1 MKIKTLLV
9 ALLGSLFLASCF
21 EDDSSLNYKLMNP
34 IVIDLGD
41 EPTTYKVFAFDTLE
55 IKPITYK
62 EGVPD
67 ADLSF
72 KWTLEGNTII
82 PKVIDSTMTL
92 KYMVDVSAQNNAYK
106 LVYEVR
112 DNTTDIIQEQ
122 VFDVTVMS
130 PFGSGLIVCDTKDEM
145 TSDVSLIMAY
155 NFTDSYRKE
164 QDTVMRNLFSSVNG
178 RKINGVA
185 TAVRSTTY
193 QVNRSLT
200 IGTDHTLDRVDP
212 FNYSYI
218 DGNGD
223 MFVIDP
229 GQYNVTTIGY
239 DPQIGAELLAI
250 TGKIYPRS
258 MQQDNKVYSYYL
270 QTSDMSDYY
279 MGIFYRP
286 AWENGIGFDEK
297 NGRLL
302 EFDSDDQLKVF
313 NSAKLP
319 ADAPFDQNKLQGF
332 TCLAMFSG
340 DDSQMHII
348 LKEKDPKTGKA
359 KTNGK
364 IYSYITLRT
373 YDPETDNGKPLK
385 IIDLNSFPE
394 IQDARFFEGTETQNV
409 IYYATSTKIY
419 SINLAIANPLV
430 TLEYTAP
437 EGEEITSMMAGKPL
451 KIIDLN
457 SFPEIQDARFFEGTE
472 TQNVIYYATSTK
484 IYSINL
490 AIANPLVTL
499 EYTAPEGEEITSMMA
514 WKEYQGKV
522 DYTNPNPNAD
532 ADDKVIE
539 VSNNNRMI
547 VLSTYNPSSREG
559 FVRTVAIATLG
570 TGTLEKN
577 RELHGEFGGFGRI
590 TATNIQK
597 AF

>member
-239 DPQIGAELLAI
+239 DP
-250 TGKIYPRS
+250 
-258 MQQDNKVYSYYL
+258 
-270 QTSDMSDYY
+270 
-279 MGIFYRP
+279 
-286 AWENGIGFDEK
+286 
-297 NGRLL
+297 
-302 EFDSDDQLKVF
+302 
-313 NSAKLP
+313 
-319 ADAPFDQNKLQGF
+319 
-332 TCLAMFSG
+332 
-340 DDSQMHII
+340 
-348 LKEKDPKTGKA
+348 
-359 KTNGK
+359 
-364 IYSYITLRT
+364 
-373 YDPETDNGKPLK
+373 
-385 IIDLNSFPE
+385 
-394 IQDARFFEGTETQNV
+394 
-409 IYYATSTKIY
+409 
-419 SINLAIANPLV
+419 
-430 TLEYTAP
+430 
-437 EGEEITSMMAGKPL
+437 
-451 KIIDLN
+451 
-457 SFPEIQDARFFEGTE
+457 
-472 TQNVIYYATSTK
+472 
-484 IYSINL
+484 
-490 AIANPLVTL
+490 
-499 EYTAPEGEEITSMMA
+499 
-514 WKEYQGKV
+514 
-522 DYTNPNPNAD
+522 
-532 ADDKVIE
+532 
-539 VSNNNRMI
+539 
-547 VLSTYNPSSREG
+547 
-559 FVRTVAIATLG
+559 
-570 TGTLEKN
+570 
-577 RELHGEFGGFGRI
+577 
-590 TATNIQK
+590 
-597 AF
+597 

>member
-178 RKINGVA
+178 RTINGVA

-437 EGEEITSMMAGKPL
+437 EGEEITSMMA
-451 KIIDLN
+451 
-457 SFPEIQDARFFEGTE
+457 
-472 TQNVIYYATSTK
+472 
-484 IYSINL
+484 
-490 AIANPLVTL
+490 
-499 EYTAPEGEEITSMMA
+499 

>member
-1 MKIKTLLV
+1 
-9 ALLGSLFLASCF
+9 
-21 EDDSSLNYKLMNP
+21 
-34 IVIDLGD
+34 
-41 EPTTYKVFAFDTLE
+41 
-55 IKPITYK
+55 
-62 EGVPD
+62 
-67 ADLSF
+67 
-72 KWTLEGNTII
+72 
-82 PKVIDSTMTL
+82 MTL

-313 NSAKLP
+313 ISAKIP

-332 TCLAMFSG
+332 TCLAMFSCY
-340 DDSQMHII
+340 DSQMHII
-348 LKEKDPKTGKA
+348 LKEIAPKTGKA

-373 YDPETDNGKPLK
+373 YDPETDN
-385 IIDLNSFPE
+385 
-394 IQDARFFEGTETQNV
+394 
-409 IYYATSTKIY
+409 
-419 SINLAIANPLV
+419 
-430 TLEYTAP
+430 
-437 EGEEITSMMAGKPL
+437 GKPL